1 MRLKITTKDNKTEIL
16 DITPA
21 VECAF
26 EAEKD
31 GQGFYKVLRD
41 QERQSDLY
49 WIAHQCMK
57 RKGLTQLEFG
67 DTFLETLKE
76 VDIVGDSP
84 NE

>member
-1 MRLKITTKDNKTEIL
+1 MRLKIVTKDNKTEIL

-21 VECAF
+21 VECAYESEF
-26 EAEKD
+26 H
-31 GQGFYKVLRD
+31 GGFYKLLRD
-41 QERQSDLY
+41 HERQSDLY

-76 VDIVGDSP
+76 VDIVADAP
-84 NE
+84 NG